1 MTSPVD
7 SAAGGAA
14 PGVGAGSADAT
25 PPPEETAETALARSL
40 QRFARSDLL
49 VVIMAFVFAFLI
61 GSILIVVADAEVR
74 ETLGYFFARPTDAL
88 TAIWQS
94 VTHAYGAMFRG
105 AVFDGTGFSR
115 AAETVR
121 EAGGTG
127 TYVLFPALAAGLR
140 PLTET
145 LTVATPLIIAAA
157 GMAVSF
163 RAGLFNIGGTGQLIV
178 GAMAAGY
185 IGFTFELP
193 IVLHL
198 LLSLLAGILAGALWG
213 GIAGFLKA
221 RFGANEVIST
231 IMLNWIATYLLFFAL
246 KTAAFTGANQS
257 QPTSPSV
264 RPNAQL
270 PLLLGDGFR
279 LHAGLFI
286 AAGAAVLLWWL
297 MSRSTIGFHFRA
309 VGSNPRAAQVAGIS
323 PARTAFLVLAV
334 AGALV
339 GLAGAVHVLGTER
352 RLTEGVAGNIG
363 FDAITVAL
371 LGRSGP
377 VGIVLAGL
385 LFAALSTG
393 GRFMETN
400 QGVPLDLVQVIQV
413 LVVLFIAAPPL
424 VRTLIGLRRIDNP
437 GAGARVRRAKKVQA
451 GAVAT
456 RAAED
461 SSAARG
467 AQAAAASEALSA
479 GSSATVGTPAGSSDA
494 SHRGDPSPDD
504 VPGGPPGAA
513 PPTSSDGANTHRSPS
528 ADPADEDA
536 DGRIDG
542 QTDGLEDPR

>member
-1 MTSPVD
+1 MSTLSETG
-7 SAAGGAA
+7 AAGSA
-14 PGVGAGSADAT
+14 PGVGAGAADA
-25 PPPEETAETALARSL
+25 PPPEERAETALARTL
-40 QRFARSDLL
+40 QSIARSDLL
-49 VVIMAFVFAFLI
+49 VVVMSFVFAFLV
-61 GSILIVVADAEVR
+61 GSVLIVIADEEVR
-74 ETLGYFFARPTDAL
+74 TTLGYFFARPSDAL

-105 AVFDGTGFSR
+105 AVFDGPGFSR
-115 AAETVR
+115 VAEDVR
-121 EAGGTG
+121 EAGGSG

-185 IGFTFELP
+185 VGFAFQLP
-193 IVLHL
+193 VVLHL
-198 LLSLLAGILAGALWG
+198 LVALLAGVLAGGVWG

-246 KTAAFTGANQS
+246 KTKAFTGANQS
-257 QPTSPSV
+257 QPTSPSIGE
-264 RPNAQL
+264 NAML
-270 PLLLGDGFR
+270 PPLLGDGFR
-279 LHAGLFI
+279 LHAGLI
-286 AAGAAVLLWWL
+286 LAAGAAVLLWWL

-437 GAGARVRRAKKVQA
+437 AAGARVRRARRA
-451 GAVAT
+451 RGGADTAAVASGAAAV
-456 RAAED
+456 AAE
-461 SSAARG
+461 SSAASRTG
-467 AQAAAASEALSA
+467 APSASPDGSSSANSPASAPEGGPGPGDRPTQPPGPDPTPPEGPHGPTA
-479 GSSATVGTPAGSSDA
+479 GSTD
-494 SHRGDPSPDD
+494 
-504 VPGGPPGAA
+504 
-513 PPTSSDGANTHRSPS
+513 S
-528 ADPADEDA
+528 ADSTDRTDAQEDE
-536 DGRIDG
+536 R
-542 QTDGLEDPR
+542 

>member
-1 MTSPVD
+1 MSTLSETG
-7 SAAGGAA
+7 AAGSA
-14 PGVGAGSADAT
+14 PGVGAGAADA
-25 PPPEETAETALARSL
+25 PPPEERAETALARTL
-40 QRFARSDLL
+40 QSIARSDLL
-49 VVIMAFVFAFLI
+49 VVVMSFVFAFLI
-61 GSILIVVADAEVR
+61 GSVLIVIADEEVR
-74 ETLGYFFARPTDAL
+74 TTLGYFFARPSDAL

-105 AVFDGTGFSR
+105 AVFDGPGFSR
-115 AAETVR
+115 VAEDVR
-121 EAGGTG
+121 EAGGSG

-185 IGFTFELP
+185 VGFAVQLP
-193 IVLHL
+193 VVLHL
-198 LLSLLAGILAGALWG
+198 LVALLAGVLAGGVWG

-246 KTAAFTGANQS
+246 KTTAFTGANQS

-264 RPNAQL
+264 GENATL
-270 PLLLGDGFR
+270 PLLLGGGFR
-279 LHAGLFI
+279 LHAGLFL

-297 MSRSTIGFHFRA
+297 MSRSTLGFHFRA
-309 VGSNPRAAQVAGIS
+309 VGSNPRAARVAGIS

-424 VRTLIGLRRIDNP
+424 VRTLIGLRRIDHP
-437 GAGARVRRAKKVQA
+437 GAGARRARR
-451 GAVAT
+451 T
-456 RAAED
+456 RAVEVP
-461 SSAARG
+461 
-467 AQAAAASEALSA
+467 
-479 GSSATVGTPAGSSDA
+479 ATVGAAAGASTASGTGGATADGPAADGSDESSSGGA
-494 SHRGDPSPDD
+494 HRAD
-504 VPGGPPGAA
+504 VPVDGGAPPGDA
-513 PPTSSDGANTHRSPS
+513 PPTGASGTGTHARQDPSDGTAPAPERGEDTTDAQEDHR
-528 ADPADEDA
+528 
-536 DGRIDG
+536 
-542 QTDGLEDPR
+542 

>member
-1 MTSPVD
+1 MSTLSETG
-7 SAAGGAA
+7 AAGSA
-14 PGVGAGSADAT
+14 PGVGAGAADA
-25 PPPEETAETALARSL
+25 PPPEERAETALARTL
-40 QRFARSDLL
+40 QSIARSDLL
-49 VVIMAFVFAFLI
+49 VVVMSFVFAFLV
-61 GSILIVVADAEVR
+61 GSVLIVIADEEVR
-74 ETLGYFFARPTDAL
+74 TTLGYFFARPSDAL

-105 AVFDGTGFSR
+105 AVFDGPGFSR
-115 AAETVR
+115 VAEDVR
-121 EAGGTG
+121 EAGGSG

-185 IGFTFELP
+185 VGFAFQLP
-193 IVLHL
+193 VVLHL
-198 LLSLLAGILAGALWG
+198 LVALLAGVLAGGVWG

-246 KTAAFTGANQS
+246 KTTAFTGANQS

-264 RPNAQL
+264 GENATL
-270 PLLLGDGFR
+270 PLLLGGGFR
-279 LHAGLFI
+279 LHAGLFL

-297 MSRSTIGFHFRA
+297 MSRSTLGFHLRA
-309 VGSNPRAAQVAGIS
+309 VGSNPRAARVAGIS

-424 VRTLIGLRRIDNP
+424 VRTLIGLRRIDHP
-437 GAGARVRRAKKVQA
+437 GAGTRRARR
-451 GAVAT
+451 T
-456 RAAED
+456 RAVEVP
-461 SSAARG
+461 
-467 AQAAAASEALSA
+467 
-479 GSSATVGTPAGSSDA
+479 ATVGAAAGASTTSAIPGTTADGPAAGGSDGGSSGGA
-494 SHRGDPSPDD
+494 HRAD
-504 VPGGPPGAA
+504 VPVDGGAPPGDA
-513 PPTSSDGANTHRSPS
+513 PPTGASGTGTHARQDPSDGTAPAPERGEDTTDAQEDHR
-528 ADPADEDA
+528 
-536 DGRIDG
+536 
-542 QTDGLEDPR
+542 

>member
-1 MTSPVD
+1 MSTLSETG
-7 SAAGGAA
+7 AAGSA
-14 PGVGAGSADAT
+14 PGVGAGAADA
-25 PPPEETAETALARSL
+25 PPPEERAETALARTL
-40 QRFARSDLL
+40 QSIARSDLL
-49 VVIMAFVFAFLI
+49 VVVMSFVFAFLI
-61 GSILIVVADAEVR
+61 GSVLIVIADEEVR
-74 ETLGYFFARPTDAL
+74 TTLGYFFARPSDAL

-105 AVFDGTGFSR
+105 AVFDGPGFSR
-115 AAETVR
+115 VAEDVR
-121 EAGGTG
+121 EAGGSG

-185 IGFTFELP
+185 VGFAFQLP
-193 IVLHL
+193 VVLHL
-198 LLSLLAGILAGALWG
+198 LVALLAGVLAGGVWG

-246 KTAAFTGANQS
+246 KTTAFTGANQS

-264 RPNAQL
+264 GENATL
-270 PLLLGDGFR
+270 PLLLGGGFR
-279 LHAGLFI
+279 LHAGLFL

-297 MSRSTIGFHFRA
+297 MSRSTLGFHFRA
-309 VGSNPRAAQVAGIS
+309 VGSNPRAARVAGIS

-424 VRTLIGLRRIDNP
+424 VRTLIGLRRIDHP
-437 GAGARVRRAKKVQA
+437 GAGARRARR
-451 GAVAT
+451 T
-456 RAAED
+456 RAVEVP
-461 SSAARG
+461 
-467 AQAAAASEALSA
+467 
-479 GSSATVGTPAGSSDA
+479 ATVGAAAGASTTSAIPGTTADGPAAGGSDGSSSGGA
-494 SHRGDPSPDD
+494 HRAD
-504 VPGGPPGAA
+504 VPVDGGAPPGDA
-513 PPTSSDGANTHRSPS
+513 PPTGASGTGTHARQDPSDGTAPASERGEDTTDAQEDHR
-528 ADPADEDA
+528 
-536 DGRIDG
+536 
-542 QTDGLEDPR
+542 

>member
-1 MTSPVD
+1 MSTLSETG
-7 SAAGGAA
+7 AAGSA
-14 PGVGAGSADAT
+14 PGVGAGAADA
-25 PPPEETAETALARSL
+25 PPPEERAETALARTL
-40 QRFARSDLL
+40 QSIARSDLL
-49 VVIMAFVFAFLI
+49 VVVMSFVFAFLV
-61 GSILIVVADAEVR
+61 GSVLIVIADEEVR
-74 ETLGYFFARPTDAL
+74 TTLGYFFARPSDAL

-105 AVFDGTGFSR
+105 AVFDGPGFSR
-115 AAETVR
+115 VAEDVR
-121 EAGGTG
+121 EAGGSG

-185 IGFTFELP
+185 VGFAVQLP
-193 IVLHL
+193 VVLHL
-198 LLSLLAGILAGALWG
+198 LVALLAGVLAGGVWG

-246 KTAAFTGANQS
+246 KTTAFTGANQS

-264 RPNAQL
+264 GENATL
-270 PLLLGDGFR
+270 PLLLGGGFR
-279 LHAGLFI
+279 LHAGLFL

-297 MSRSTIGFHFRA
+297 MSRSTLGFHFRA
-309 VGSNPRAAQVAGIS
+309 VGSNPRAARVAGIS

-424 VRTLIGLRRIDNP
+424 VRTLIGLRRIDHP
-437 GAGARVRRAKKVQA
+437 GAGARRARR
-451 GAVAT
+451 T
-456 RAAED
+456 RAVEVP
-461 SSAARG
+461 
-467 AQAAAASEALSA
+467 
-479 GSSATVGTPAGSSDA
+479 ATVGAAAGASTASGTGGATADGPAADGSDESSSGGA
-494 SHRGDPSPDD
+494 HRAD
-504 VPGGPPGAA
+504 VPVDGGAPPGDA
-513 PPTSSDGANTHRSPS
+513 PPTGSSGTGTHARQDPSDGTAPAPERGEDTTDAQEDHR
-528 ADPADEDA
+528 
-536 DGRIDG
+536 
-542 QTDGLEDPR
+542 

>member
-1 MTSPVD
+1 MSTLSETG
-7 SAAGGAA
+7 AAGSA
-14 PGVGAGSADAT
+14 PGVGAGAADT
-25 PPPEETAETALARSL
+25 PPPPEERAETALARTLHSI
-40 QRFARSDLL
+40 ARSDLL
-49 VVIMAFVFAFLI
+49 VVVMSFVFAFLI
-61 GSILIVVADAEVR
+61 GSVLIVIADEEVR
-74 ETLGYFFARPTDAL
+74 TTLGYFFARPSDAL

-105 AVFDGTGFSR
+105 AVFDGQGFSR
-115 AAETVR
+115 VAEDVR
-121 EAGGTG
+121 EAGGSG

-185 IGFTFELP
+185 VGFAVQLP
-193 IVLHL
+193 VVLHL
-198 LLSLLAGILAGALWG
+198 LVALLAGVLAGAVWG

-246 KTAAFTGANQS
+246 KTTAFTGANQS

-264 RPNAQL
+264 GENATL
-270 PLLLGDGFR
+270 PLLLGGGFR
-279 LHAGLFI
+279 LHAGLFL

-297 MSRSTIGFHFRA
+297 MSRSTLGFHFRA
-309 VGSNPRAAQVAGIS
+309 VGSNPRAARVAGIS

-424 VRTLIGLRRIDNP
+424 VRTLIGLRRIDHP
-437 GAGARVRRAKKVQA
+437 GAGARRARR
-451 GAVAT
+451 T
-456 RAAED
+456 RAVEVP
-461 SSAARG
+461 
-467 AQAAAASEALSA
+467 
-479 GSSATVGTPAGSSDA
+479 ATVGAAAGPSTASGAAGTMADGPAAGGADGDSSGGAHRADVPVDGGAPPGEAPPAGSSGTGTHA
-494 SHRGDPSPDD
+494 RQDPSE
-504 VPGGPPGAA
+504 GTA
-513 PPTSSDGANTHRSPS
+513 PASERGEDTTDAQEDHR
-528 ADPADEDA
+528 
-536 DGRIDG
+536 
-542 QTDGLEDPR
+542 

>member
-1 MTSPVD
+1 MSTLSETGT
-7 SAAGGAA
+7 AGSA
-14 PGVGAGSADAT
+14 PGVGAGAADA
-25 PPPEETAETALARSL
+25 PPPEERAETALARTL
-40 QRFARSDLL
+40 QSIARSDLL
-49 VVIMAFVFAFLI
+49 VVVMSFVFAFLV
-61 GSILIVVADAEVR
+61 GSVLIVIADEEVR
-74 ETLGYFFARPTDAL
+74 TTLGYFFARPSDAL

-105 AVFDGTGFSR
+105 AVFDGPGFSR
-115 AAETVR
+115 VAEDVR
-121 EAGGTG
+121 EAGGSG

-185 IGFTFELP
+185 VGFAFQLP
-193 IVLHL
+193 VVLHL
-198 LLSLLAGILAGALWG
+198 LVALLAGVLAGGVWG

-246 KTAAFTGANQS
+246 KTTAFTGANQS

-264 RPNAQL
+264 GENATL
-270 PLLLGDGFR
+270 PLLLGGGFR
-279 LHAGLFI
+279 LHAGLFL

-297 MSRSTIGFHFRA
+297 MSRSTLGFHFRA
-309 VGSNPRAAQVAGIS
+309 VGSNPRAARVAGIS

-424 VRTLIGLRRIDNP
+424 VRTLIGLRRIDHP
-437 GAGARVRRAKKVQA
+437 GAGARRARRTRAVEVPATA
-451 GAVAT
+451 GA
-456 RAAED
+456 AAGA
-461 SSAARG
+461 STTSAIPGTTADG
-467 AQAAAASEALSA
+467 PAAGGSD
-479 GSSATVGTPAGSSDA
+479 GSSSGGA
-494 SHRGDPSPDD
+494 HRAD
-504 VPGGPPGAA
+504 VPVDGGAPPGDA
-513 PPTSSDGANTHRSPS
+513 PPTGASGTGTHARQDPSDGTAPAPERGEDTTDAQEDHR
-528 ADPADEDA
+528 
-536 DGRIDG
+536 
-542 QTDGLEDPR
+542 

>member
-1 MTSPVD
+1 MSTLSETG
-7 SAAGGAA
+7 AAGSA
-14 PGVGAGSADAT
+14 PGVGAGGADA
-25 PPPEETAETALARSL
+25 PPPEERAETALARTL
-40 QRFARSDLL
+40 QSIARSDLL
-49 VVIMAFVFAFLI
+49 VVVMSFVFAFLV
-61 GSILIVVADAEVR
+61 GSVLIVIADEEVR
-74 ETLGYFFARPTDAL
+74 TTLGYFFARPSDAL

-105 AVFDGTGFSR
+105 AVFDGPGFSR
-115 AAETVR
+115 VAEDVR
-121 EAGGTG
+121 EAGGSG

-185 IGFTFELP
+185 VGFAFQLP
-193 IVLHL
+193 VVLHL
-198 LLSLLAGILAGALWG
+198 LVALLAGVLAGGVWG

-246 KTAAFTGANQS
+246 KTTAFTGANQS

-264 RPNAQL
+264 GENATL
-270 PLLLGDGFR
+270 PLLLGGGFR
-279 LHAGLFI
+279 LHAGLFL

-297 MSRSTIGFHFRA
+297 MSRSTLGFHFRA
-309 VGSNPRAAQVAGIS
+309 VGSNPRAARVAGIS

-424 VRTLIGLRRIDNP
+424 VRTLIGLRRIDHP
-437 GAGARVRRAKKVQA
+437 GAGARRARR
-451 GAVAT
+451 T
-456 RAAED
+456 RAVEVP
-461 SSAARG
+461 
-467 AQAAAASEALSA
+467 
-479 GSSATVGTPAGSSDA
+479 ATVGAAAGASTTSAIPGTTADGPAAGGSDGSSSGGA
-494 SHRGDPSPDD
+494 HRAD
-504 VPGGPPGAA
+504 VPVDGGAPPGDA
-513 PPTSSDGANTHRSPS
+513 PPTGASGTGTHARQDPSDGTAPAPERGEDTTDAQEDHR
-528 ADPADEDA
+528 
-536 DGRIDG
+536 
-542 QTDGLEDPR
+542 

>member
-1 MTSPVD
+1 MSTVTETSG
-7 SAAGGAA
+7 SA
-14 PGVGAGSADAT
+14 PGVGAGSTDAP
-25 PPPEETAETALARSL
+25 PPPEQSAETALARTL
-40 QRFARSDLL
+40 QKIARGDVL
-49 VVIMAFVFAFLI
+49 VVVMSFVFAFLI
-61 GSILIVVADAEVR
+61 GSVLIVIADQEVR

-94 VTHAYGAMFRG
+94 VTQAYGAMFRG
-105 AVFDGTGFSR
+105 AIFDGPGFSR
-115 AAETVR
+115 VAEDVR
-121 EAGGTG
+121 EAGGSG
-127 TYVLFPALAAGLR
+127 TYVLLPALAAGLR

-145 LTVATPLIIAAA
+145 LTVGTPLIIAAA

-185 IGFTFELP
+185 VGFSVDLP
-193 IVLHL
+193 VVLHL
-198 LLSLLAGILAGALWG
+198 VACLLAGVLAGGLWG

-264 RPNAQL
+264 GENAVL
-270 PLLLGDGFR
+270 PQLLGSGFR

-437 GAGARVRRAKKVQA
+437 GAGARVRRARRARTGAEK
-451 GAVAT
+451 GAVASGAAAV
-456 RAAED
+456 AAEA
-461 SSAARG
+461 SAASSGTG
-467 AQAAAASEALSA
+467 AGETTAPATTAPDGSVPGPRTGSA
-479 GSSATVGTPAGSSDA
+479 YETAQGEPPGPDPAEEPGGSSEPGHDSTDA
-494 SHRGDPSPDD
+494 QEEER
-504 VPGGPPGAA
+504 
-513 PPTSSDGANTHRSPS
+513 
-528 ADPADEDA
+528 
-536 DGRIDG
+536 
-542 QTDGLEDPR
+542 

>member
-1 MTSPVD
+1 MSTLSETG
-7 SAAGGAA
+7 AAGSA
-14 PGVGAGSADAT
+14 PGVGAGAADA
-25 PPPEETAETALARSL
+25 PPPEERAETALARTL
-40 QRFARSDLL
+40 QSIARSDLL
-49 VVIMAFVFAFLI
+49 VVVMSFVFAFLV
-61 GSILIVVADAEVR
+61 GSVLIVIADEEVR
-74 ETLGYFFARPTDAL
+74 TTLGYFFARPSDAL

-105 AVFDGTGFSR
+105 AVFDGPGFSR
-115 AAETVR
+115 VAEDVR
-121 EAGGTG
+121 EAGGSG

-185 IGFTFELP
+185 VGFAFQLP
-193 IVLHL
+193 VVLHL
-198 LLSLLAGILAGALWG
+198 LVALLAGVLAGGVWG

-246 KTAAFTGANQS
+246 KTTAFTGANQS

-264 RPNAQL
+264 GENATL
-270 PLLLGDGFR
+270 PLLLGGGFR
-279 LHAGLFI
+279 LHAGLFL

-297 MSRSTIGFHFRA
+297 MSRSTLGFHFRA
-309 VGSNPRAAQVAGIS
+309 VGSNPRAARVAGIS

-424 VRTLIGLRRIDNP
+424 VRTLIGLRRIDHP
-437 GAGARVRRAKKVQA
+437 GAGARRARR
-451 GAVAT
+451 T
-456 RAAED
+456 RAVEVP
-461 SSAARG
+461 
-467 AQAAAASEALSA
+467 
-479 GSSATVGTPAGSSDA
+479 ATVGAAAGASTTSAIPGTTADGPAAGGSDGSSSGGA
-494 SHRGDPSPDD
+494 HRAD
-504 VPGGPPGAA
+504 VPVDGGAPPGDA
-513 PPTSSDGANTHRSPS
+513 PPTGASGTGTHARQDPSDGTAPAPERGEDTTDAQEDHR
-528 ADPADEDA
+528 
-536 DGRIDG
+536 
-542 QTDGLEDPR
+542 

>member
-1 MTSPVD
+1 MSTLSETG
-7 SAAGGAA
+7 AAGSA
-14 PGVGAGSADAT
+14 PGVGAGAADA
-25 PPPEETAETALARSL
+25 PPPEERAETALARTL
-40 QRFARSDLL
+40 QSIARSDLL
-49 VVIMAFVFAFLI
+49 VVVMSFVFAFLV
-61 GSILIVVADAEVR
+61 GSVLIVIADEEVR
-74 ETLGYFFARPTDAL
+74 TTLGYFFARPSDAL

-105 AVFDGTGFSR
+105 AVFDGPGFSR
-115 AAETVR
+115 VAEDVR
-121 EAGGTG
+121 EAGGSG

-185 IGFTFELP
+185 VGFAVQLP
-193 IVLHL
+193 VVLHL
-198 LLSLLAGILAGALWG
+198 LVALLAGVLAGGVWG

-246 KTAAFTGANQS
+246 KTTAFTGANQS

-264 RPNAQL
+264 GENATL
-270 PLLLGDGFR
+270 PLLLGGGFR
-279 LHAGLFI
+279 LHAGLFL

-297 MSRSTIGFHFRA
+297 MSRSTLGFHFRA
-309 VGSNPRAAQVAGIS
+309 VGSNPRAARVAGIS

-424 VRTLIGLRRIDNP
+424 VRTLIGLRRIDHP
-437 GAGARVRRAKKVQA
+437 GAGARRARR
-451 GAVAT
+451 T
-456 RAAED
+456 RAVEVP
-461 SSAARG
+461 
-467 AQAAAASEALSA
+467 
-479 GSSATVGTPAGSSDA
+479 ATVGAAAGASTASGTGGATADGPAADGSDESSSGGA
-494 SHRGDPSPDD
+494 HRAD
-504 VPGGPPGAA
+504 VPVDGGAPPGDA
-513 PPTSSDGANTHRSPS
+513 PPTGASGTGTHARQDPSDDTAPAPERGEDTTDAQEDHR
-528 ADPADEDA
+528 
-536 DGRIDG
+536 
-542 QTDGLEDPR
+542 

>member
-1 MTSPVD
+1 MSTLSETG
-7 SAAGGAA
+7 AAGSA
-14 PGVGAGSADAT
+14 PGVGAGAADA
-25 PPPEETAETALARSL
+25 PPPEERAETALARTL
-40 QRFARSDLL
+40 QSIARSDLL
-49 VVIMAFVFAFLI
+49 VVVMSFVFAFLV
-61 GSILIVVADAEVR
+61 GSVLIVIADEEVR
-74 ETLGYFFARPTDAL
+74 TTLGYFFARPSDAL

-105 AVFDGTGFSR
+105 AVFDGPGFSR
-115 AAETVR
+115 VAEDVR
-121 EAGGTG
+121 EAGGSG

-185 IGFTFELP
+185 VGFTADLP
-193 IVLHL
+193 VVIHL
-198 LLSLLAGILAGALWG
+198 LTCLVAGVIAGGIWG

-246 KTAAFTGANQS
+246 KTTAFTGANQS

-264 RPNAQL
+264 GENATL
-270 PLLLGDGFR
+270 PLLLGGGFR
-279 LHAGLFI
+279 LHAGLFL

-297 MSRSTIGFHFRA
+297 MSRSTLGFHFRA
-309 VGSNPRAAQVAGIS
+309 VGSNPRAARVAGIS

-424 VRTLIGLRRIDNP
+424 VRTLIGLRRIDHP
-437 GAGARVRRAKKVQA
+437 GAGARRARR
-451 GAVAT
+451 T
-456 RAAED
+456 RAVEVP
-461 SSAARG
+461 
-467 AQAAAASEALSA
+467 
-479 GSSATVGTPAGSSDA
+479 ATVGAAAGASTTSAIPGTTADGPAAGGSDGSSSGGA
-494 SHRGDPSPDD
+494 HRAD
-504 VPGGPPGAA
+504 VPVDGGAPPGDA
-513 PPTSSDGANTHRSPS
+513 PPTGASGTGTHARQDPSDGTAPAPERGEDTTDAQEDHR
-528 ADPADEDA
+528 
-536 DGRIDG
+536 
-542 QTDGLEDPR
+542 

>member
-1 MTSPVD
+1 MSAVD
-7 SAAGGAA
+7 VGTTGAA
-14 PGVGAGSADAT
+14 PGIGAGSSDT
-25 PPPEETAETALARSL
+25 PPPPETTAESALARTL
-40 QRFARSDLL
+40 QKIARGDVL
-49 VVIMAFVFAFLI
+49 VVVMSFVFAFLI
-61 GSILIVVADAEVR
+61 GSVLIVIADEDVR
-74 ETLGYFFARPTDAL
+74 ATLGYFFARPTDAL

-94 VTHAYGAMFRG
+94 VTQAYGAMFRG
-105 AVFDGTGFSR
+105 AIFDGPGFSR
-115 AAETVR
+115 VAEDVR
-121 EAGGTG
+121 EAGGSG
-127 TYVLFPALAAGLR
+127 TYVLLPALAAGLR

-145 LTVATPLIIAAA
+145 LTVGTPLIIAAA

-185 IGFTFELP
+185 IGFAFDLP
-193 IVLHL
+193 VVVHL
-198 LLSLLAGILAGALWG
+198 LACLLAGVLAGGLWG

-246 KTAAFTGANQS
+246 KTSAFTGANKS
-257 QPTSPSV
+257 QPTSPSIGD
-264 RPNAQL
+264 NAAL
-270 PLLLGDGFR
+270 PHLLGADFR
-279 LHAGLFI
+279 LHAGLFL

-297 MSRSTIGFHFRA
+297 MSRSTMGFHFRA

-424 VRTLIGLRRIDNP
+424 VRTLIGLRRIDRP
-437 GAGARVRRAKKVQA
+437 GAAATVRRARRARSGADKAAVAA
-451 GAVAT
+451 GA
-456 RAAED
+456 E
-461 SSAARG
+461 SSAAI
-467 AQAAAASEALSA
+467 ASAAASGTGA
-479 GSSATVGTPAGSSDA
+479 GDLDAGVGGSHAATADPGSPHTERPLGSGTGGPPDLETAADHAPAA
-494 SHRGDPSPDD
+494 DPSPQD
-504 VPGGPPGAA
+504 GTEQH
-513 PPTSSDGANTHRSPS
+513 PT
-528 ADPADEDA
+528 DA
-536 DGRIDG
+536 QEEER
-542 QTDGLEDPR
+542 

>member
-1 MTSPVD
+1 MSTLSETG
-7 SAAGGAA
+7 AAGSA
-14 PGVGAGSADAT
+14 PGVGAGAADA
-25 PPPEETAETALARSL
+25 PPPEERAETALARTL
-40 QRFARSDLL
+40 QSIARSDLL
-49 VVIMAFVFAFLI
+49 VVVMSFVFAFLV
-61 GSILIVVADAEVR
+61 GSVLIVIADEEVR
-74 ETLGYFFARPTDAL
+74 TTLGYFFARPSDAL

-105 AVFDGTGFSR
+105 AVFDGPGFSR
-115 AAETVR
+115 VAEDVR
-121 EAGGTG
+121 EAGGSG

-185 IGFTFELP
+185 VGFAFQLP
-193 IVLHL
+193 VVLHL
-198 LLSLLAGILAGALWG
+198 LVALLAGVLAVGVWG

-246 KTAAFTGANQS
+246 KTTAFTGANQS

-264 RPNAQL
+264 GENATL
-270 PLLLGDGFR
+270 PLLLGGGFR
-279 LHAGLFI
+279 LHAGLFL

-297 MSRSTIGFHFRA
+297 MSRSTLGFHFRA
-309 VGSNPRAAQVAGIS
+309 VGSNPRAARVAGIS

-424 VRTLIGLRRIDNP
+424 VRTLIGLRRIDHP
-437 GAGARVRRAKKVQA
+437 GAGARRARR
-451 GAVAT
+451 T
-456 RAAED
+456 RAVEVP
-461 SSAARG
+461 
-467 AQAAAASEALSA
+467 
-479 GSSATVGTPAGSSDA
+479 ATVGAAAGASTTSAIPGTTADGPAAGGSDGSSSGGA
-494 SHRGDPSPDD
+494 HRAD
-504 VPGGPPGAA
+504 VPVDGGAPPGDA
-513 PPTSSDGANTHRSPS
+513 PPTGASGTGTHARQDPSDGTAPAPERGEDTTDAQEDHR
-528 ADPADEDA
+528 
-536 DGRIDG
+536 
-542 QTDGLEDPR
+542 

>member
-1 MTSPVD
+1 MSTAVADPGSTG
-7 SAAGGAA
+7 SA
-14 PGVGAGSADAT
+14 PGVGSGST
-25 PPPEETAETALARSL
+25 GTPPPPEEQAEA
-40 QRFARSDLL
+40 RFAQMLQKIARGDLL
-49 VVIMAFVFAFLI
+49 VVVMSFVFAFLV
-61 GSILIVVADAEVR
+61 GSVLIIIADEEVR
-74 ETLGYFFARPTDAL
+74 ETLGYFFDRPSDAL

-94 VTHAYGAMFRG
+94 VTQAYGAMFRG
-105 AVFDGTGFSR
+105 AVFDGPGFSR
-115 AAETVR
+115 IVEDLRA
-121 EAGGTG
+121 AGGSG
-127 TYVLFPALAAGLR
+127 TYVLFPALATGLR

-185 IGFTFELP
+185 IGFTWDLP
-193 IVLHL
+193 IVVHL
-198 LLSLLAGILAGALWG
+198 LIALLGGLLAGAVWG

-264 RPNAQL
+264 SDSAIL
-270 PLLLGDGFR
+270 PSLLGSGFR
-279 LHAGLFI
+279 LHAGLFL
-286 AAGAAVLLWWL
+286 AAGAAVVLWWL
-297 MSRSTIGFHFRA
+297 MSRSTLGFQFRA
-309 VGSNPRAAQVAGIS
+309 VGSNSRAAQVAGIS
-323 PARTAFLVLAV
+323 PSRTAFLVMAV

-339 GLAGAVHVLGTER
+339 GLAGAVHVLGTEK
-352 RLTEGVAGNIG
+352 RLTEGVAGSIG

-424 VRTLIGLRRIDNP
+424 VRTLIGLRRVDHP
-437 GAGARVRRAKKVQA
+437 GAGARVLRAQRA
-451 GAVAT
+451 TSGAT
-456 RAAED
+456 QS
-461 SSAARG
+461 SSA
-467 AQAAAASEALSA
+467 
-479 GSSATVGTPAGSSDA
+479 GTQ
-494 SHRGDPSPDD
+494 
-504 VPGGPPGAA
+504 
-513 PPTSSDGANTHRSPS
+513 TE
-528 ADPADEDA
+528 ADPATDPSAIPSAEVAAQDPGAPPPAAGSPSGAATDAATDA
-536 DGRIDG
+536 DDP
-542 QTDGLEDPR
+542 TDAKGDER

>member
-1 MTSPVD
+1 MSTSAETG
-7 SAAGGAA
+7 SAPGIGAGGTDA
-14 PGVGAGSADAT
+14 P
-25 PPPEETAETALARSL
+25 PPPEQSAETALARTL
-40 QRFARSDLL
+40 QKIARGDVL
-49 VVIMAFVFAFLI
+49 VVVMSFVFAFLI
-61 GSILIVVADAEVR
+61 GSVLIVIADQEVR
-74 ETLGYFFARPTDAL
+74 ETLGYFIDRPTDAL

-94 VTHAYGAMFRG
+94 VTQAYGAMFRG
-105 AVFDGTGFSR
+105 AIFDGPGFSR
-115 AAETVR
+115 VAEDLR

-127 TYVLFPALAAGLR
+127 TYVLLPALAMGLR

-145 LTVATPLIIAAA
+145 LTVGTPLIIAAA

-185 IGFTFELP
+185 IGFSVDLP

-198 LLSLLAGILAGALWG
+198 VVCLIAGVLAGGLWG

-264 RPNAQL
+264 GENAAL
-270 PLLLGDGFR
+270 PLLLGTGFR

-309 VGSNPRAAQVAGIS
+309 VGSNARAAQVAGIS
-323 PARTAFLVLAV
+323 PARTSFLVLAV
-334 AGALV
+334 AGGLV

-437 GAGARVRRAKKVQA
+437 GAGARVRRARRARSGAEKAAVAA
-451 GAVAT
+451 GAAT
-456 RAAED
+456 AAADGSAAVRTGAERSATGAPASSAGAEPGPRTGTGAGAPPGPDPASPPD
-461 SSAARG
+461 SSTEPDQDRTD
-467 AQAAAASEALSA
+467 AQEEE
-479 GSSATVGTPAGSSDA
+479 
-494 SHRGDPSPDD
+494 R
-504 VPGGPPGAA
+504 
-513 PPTSSDGANTHRSPS
+513 
-528 ADPADEDA
+528 
-536 DGRIDG
+536 
-542 QTDGLEDPR
+542 

>member
-1 MTSPVD
+1 MSTLSETG
-7 SAAGGAA
+7 AAGSA
-14 PGVGAGSADAT
+14 PGVGGGAADAP
-25 PPPEETAETALARSL
+25 PPPEERAETALARTL
-40 QRFARSDLL
+40 QSIARSDLL
-49 VVIMAFVFAFLI
+49 VVVMSFVFAFLI
-61 GSILIVVADAEVR
+61 GSVLIVIADEEVR
-74 ETLGYFFARPTDAL
+74 TTLGYFFARPSDAL

-105 AVFDGTGFSR
+105 AVFDGPGFSR
-115 AAETVR
+115 VAEDVR
-121 EAGGTG
+121 EAGGSG

-185 IGFTFELP
+185 VGFAVQLP
-193 IVLHL
+193 VVLHL
-198 LLSLLAGILAGALWG
+198 LVALLAGVLAGGVWG

-246 KTAAFTGANQS
+246 KTTAFTGANQS

-264 RPNAQL
+264 GENATL
-270 PLLLGDGFR
+270 PLLLGGGFR
-279 LHAGLFI
+279 LHAGLFL

-297 MSRSTIGFHFRA
+297 MSRSTLGFHFRA
-309 VGSNPRAAQVAGIS
+309 VGSNPRAARVAGIS

-424 VRTLIGLRRIDNP
+424 VRTLIGLRRIDHP
-437 GAGARVRRAKKVQA
+437 GAGARRARR
-451 GAVAT
+451 T
-456 RAAED
+456 RAVEVP
-461 SSAARG
+461 
-467 AQAAAASEALSA
+467 
-479 GSSATVGTPAGSSDA
+479 ATVGAAAGASTTSATPGTTADGPAAGGSDGSSSGGA
-494 SHRGDPSPDD
+494 HRAD
-504 VPGGPPGAA
+504 VPVDGGAPPGDA
-513 PPTSSDGANTHRSPS
+513 PPTGASGTGTHARQDPSDGTAPAPERGEDTTDAQEDHR
-528 ADPADEDA
+528 
-536 DGRIDG
+536 
-542 QTDGLEDPR
+542 

>member
-1 MTSPVD
+1 MSTLSETG
-7 SAAGGAA
+7 AAGSA
-14 PGVGAGSADAT
+14 PGVGAGAADA
-25 PPPEETAETALARSL
+25 PPPEERAETALARTL
-40 QRFARSDLL
+40 QSIARSDLL
-49 VVIMAFVFAFLI
+49 VVVMSFVFAFLV
-61 GSILIVVADAEVR
+61 GSVLIVIADEEVR
-74 ETLGYFFARPTDAL
+74 TTLGYFFARPSDAL

-105 AVFDGTGFSR
+105 AVFDGPGFSR
-115 AAETVR
+115 VAEDVR
-121 EAGGTG
+121 EAGGSG

-185 IGFTFELP
+185 VGFAFQLP
-193 IVLHL
+193 VVLHL
-198 LLSLLAGILAGALWG
+198 LVALLAGVLAGGVWG

-246 KTAAFTGANQS
+246 KTTAFTGANQS

-264 RPNAQL
+264 GENATL
-270 PLLLGDGFR
+270 PLLLGGGFR
-279 LHAGLFI
+279 LHAGLFL

-297 MSRSTIGFHFRA
+297 MSRSTLGFHFRA
-309 VGSNPRAAQVAGIS
+309 VGSNPRAARVAGIS

-424 VRTLIGLRRIDNP
+424 VRTLIGLRRIDHP
-437 GAGARVRRAKKVQA
+437 GAGARRARR
-451 GAVAT
+451 T
-456 RAAED
+456 RAVEVP
-461 SSAARG
+461 
-467 AQAAAASEALSA
+467 
-479 GSSATVGTPAGSSDA
+479 ATVGAAAGASTTSAIPGTTADGPAAGGSDGSSSGGAHRADVPVDGGAPPGDA
-494 SHRGDPSPDD
+494 PPTGASGTGTHARQDPSD
-504 VPGGPPGAA
+504 GAA
-513 PPTSSDGANTHRSPS
+513 PAPERGEDTTDAQEDHR
-528 ADPADEDA
+528 
-536 DGRIDG
+536 
-542 QTDGLEDPR
+542 

>member
-1 MTSPVD
+1 MSTLAETSG
-7 SAAGGAA
+7 SA
-14 PGVGAGSADAT
+14 PGVGTGSADT
-25 PPPEETAETALARSL
+25 PPPPEQNAETALARTL
-40 QRFARSDLL
+40 QKIARGDVL
-49 VVIMAFVFAFLI
+49 VVVMSFVFAFLI
-61 GSILIVVADAEVR
+61 GSVLIVIADQEVR
-74 ETLGYFFARPTDAL
+74 QTFGYFFDRPTDAL

-94 VTHAYGAMFRG
+94 VTQAYGAMFRG
-105 AVFDGTGFSR
+105 AIFDGPGFSR
-115 AAETVR
+115 VAEELR
-121 EAGGTG
+121 EAGGSG
-127 TYVLFPALAAGLR
+127 TYVLLPALAAGLR

-145 LTVATPLIIAAA
+145 LTVGTPLIIAAA

-185 IGFTFELP
+185 VGFSVDLP
-193 IVLHL
+193 VVLHL
-198 LLSLLAGILAGALWG
+198 VACLLAGVLAGGLWG

-264 RPNAQL
+264 GENAVL
-270 PLLLGDGFR
+270 PQLLGSGFR

-424 VRTLIGLRRIDNP
+424 VRTLIGLRRIDKP
-437 GAGARVRRAKKVQA
+437 GAGARVRRARTGAGKAAVASGAAVAAAESSTASRSGA
-451 GAVAT
+451 GAGASGTAVTAVTAT
-456 RAAED
+456 DGTAPGRRSASAEESTHGEPPGPD
-461 SSAARG
+461 PTEEPG
-467 AQAAAASEALSA
+467 
-479 GSSATVGTPAGSSDA
+479 GSSEPGQDSTDA
-494 SHRGDPSPDD
+494 QEEER
-504 VPGGPPGAA
+504 
-513 PPTSSDGANTHRSPS
+513 
-528 ADPADEDA
+528 
-536 DGRIDG
+536 
-542 QTDGLEDPR
+542 

>member
-1 MTSPVD
+1 MSTLSETG
-7 SAAGGAA
+7 AAGSA
-14 PGVGAGSADAT
+14 PGVGAGAADA
-25 PPPEETAETALARSL
+25 PPPEERAETALARTL
-40 QRFARSDLL
+40 QSIARSDLL
-49 VVIMAFVFAFLI
+49 VVVMSFVFAFLV
-61 GSILIVVADAEVR
+61 GSVLIVIADEEVR
-74 ETLGYFFARPTDAL
+74 TTLGYFFARPSDAL

-105 AVFDGTGFSR
+105 AVFDGPGFSR
-115 AAETVR
+115 VAEDVR
-121 EAGGTG
+121 EAGGSG

-185 IGFTFELP
+185 VGFAFQLP
-193 IVLHL
+193 VVLHL
-198 LLSLLAGILAGALWG
+198 LVALLAGVLAGGVWG

-246 KTAAFTGANQS
+246 KTTAFTGANQS

-264 RPNAQL
+264 GENATL
-270 PLLLGDGFR
+270 PLLLGGGFR
-279 LHAGLFI
+279 LHAGLFL

-297 MSRSTIGFHFRA
+297 MSRSTLGFHFRA
-309 VGSNPRAAQVAGIS
+309 VGSNPRAARVAGIS

-424 VRTLIGLRRIDNP
+424 VRTLIGLRRIDHP
-437 GAGARVRRAKKVQA
+437 GAGTRRARR
-451 GAVAT
+451 T
-456 RAAED
+456 RAVEVP
-461 SSAARG
+461 
-467 AQAAAASEALSA
+467 
-479 GSSATVGTPAGSSDA
+479 ATVGAAAGASTTSAIPGTTADGPAAGGSDESSSGGAHRADVPVDGGAPPGDAPPAGSSGTGTHA
-494 SHRGDPSPDD
+494 RQDPSD
-504 VPGGPPGAA
+504 GTA
-513 PPTSSDGANTHRSPS
+513 PAPERGEDTTDAQEDHR
-528 ADPADEDA
+528 
-536 DGRIDG
+536 
-542 QTDGLEDPR
+542 

>member
-1 MTSPVD
+1 MSTLSETG
-7 SAAGGAA
+7 AAGSA
-14 PGVGAGSADAT
+14 PGVGAGAADA
-25 PPPEETAETALARSL
+25 PPPEERAETALARTL
-40 QRFARSDLL
+40 QSIARSDLL
-49 VVIMAFVFAFLI
+49 VVVMSFVFAFLI
-61 GSILIVVADAEVR
+61 GSVLIVIADEEVR
-74 ETLGYFFARPTDAL
+74 TTLGYFFARPSDAL

-105 AVFDGTGFSR
+105 AVFDGPGFSR
-115 AAETVR
+115 VAEDVR
-121 EAGGTG
+121 EAGGSG

-185 IGFTFELP
+185 VGFAVQLP
-193 IVLHL
+193 VVLHL
-198 LLSLLAGILAGALWG
+198 LVALLAGVLAGGVWG

-246 KTAAFTGANQS
+246 KTTAFTGANQS

-264 RPNAQL
+264 GENATL
-270 PLLLGDGFR
+270 PLLLGGGFR
-279 LHAGLFI
+279 LHAGLFL

-297 MSRSTIGFHFRA
+297 MSRSTLGFHFRA
-309 VGSNPRAAQVAGIS
+309 VGSNPRAARVAGIS

-424 VRTLIGLRRIDNP
+424 VRTLIGLRRIDHP
-437 GAGARVRRAKKVQA
+437 GAGARRARRTRAVEVPATA
-451 GAVAT
+451 GA
-456 RAAED
+456 AAGA
-461 SSAARG
+461 STTSAIPGTTADG
-467 AQAAAASEALSA
+467 PAAGGSD
-479 GSSATVGTPAGSSDA
+479 GSSSGGA
-494 SHRGDPSPDD
+494 HRAD
-504 VPGGPPGAA
+504 VPVDGGAPPGDA
-513 PPTSSDGANTHRSPS
+513 PPTGASGTGTHARQDPSDGTAPAPERGEDTTDAQEDHR
-528 ADPADEDA
+528 
-536 DGRIDG
+536 
-542 QTDGLEDPR
+542 

>member
-1 MTSPVD
+1 MSTLSETG
-7 SAAGGAA
+7 AAGSA
-14 PGVGAGSADAT
+14 PGVGAGAADA
-25 PPPEETAETALARSL
+25 PPPEERAETALARTL
-40 QRFARSDLL
+40 QSIARSDLL
-49 VVIMAFVFAFLI
+49 VVVMSFVFAFLI
-61 GSILIVVADAEVR
+61 GSVLIVIADEEVR
-74 ETLGYFFARPTDAL
+74 TTLGYFFARPSDAL

-105 AVFDGTGFSR
+105 AVFDGPGFSR
-115 AAETVR
+115 VAEDVR
-121 EAGGTG
+121 EAGGSG

-185 IGFTFELP
+185 VGFAFQLP
-193 IVLHL
+193 VVLHL
-198 LLSLLAGILAGALWG
+198 LVALLAGVLAGGVWG

-246 KTAAFTGANQS
+246 KTTAFTGANQS

-264 RPNAQL
+264 GENATL
-270 PLLLGDGFR
+270 PLLLGGGFR
-279 LHAGLFI
+279 LHAGLFL

-309 VGSNPRAAQVAGIS
+309 VGSNPRAARVAGIS

-424 VRTLIGLRRIDNP
+424 VRTLIGLRRIDHP
-437 GAGARVRRAKKVQA
+437 GAGARRARR
-451 GAVAT
+451 T
-456 RAAED
+456 RAVEVP
-461 SSAARG
+461 
-467 AQAAAASEALSA
+467 
-479 GSSATVGTPAGSSDA
+479 ATVGAAAGASTTSAIPGTTADGPAAGGSDGSSSGGA
-494 SHRGDPSPDD
+494 HRAD
-504 VPGGPPGAA
+504 VPVDGGAPPGDA
-513 PPTSSDGANTHRSPS
+513 PPTGASGTGTHARQDPSDGTAPASERGEDTTDAQEDHR
-528 ADPADEDA
+528 
-536 DGRIDG
+536 
-542 QTDGLEDPR
+542 

>member
-1 MTSPVD
+1 MSTVD
-7 SAAGGAA
+7 VAATGSA
-14 PGVGAGSADAT
+14 PGIGSGSGDAP
-25 PPPEETAETALARSL
+25 PPPEQTAESALARTL
-40 QRFARSDLL
+40 QRIARGDLL
-49 VVIMAFVFAFLI
+49 VVVMSFVLAFLI
-61 GSILIVVADAEVR
+61 GSVLIVIADQEVR
-74 ETLGYFFARPTDAL
+74 ETLGYFLARPADAL

-94 VTHAYGAMFRG
+94 VSEAYRAMFRG
-105 AVFDGTGFSR
+105 AIFDGIGWQR
-115 AAETVR
+115 AAESVR
-121 EAGGTG
+121 EAGGSG
-127 TYVLFPALAAGLR
+127 TYVLIPAASAGLK

-145 LTVATPLIIAAA
+145 LTVATPLIIASA

-185 IGFTFELP
+185 IGFTADLP
-193 IVLHL
+193 VVIHL
-198 LLSLLAGILAGALWG
+198 LTCLVAGVVAGGIWG

-246 KTAAFTGANQS
+246 KTKAFTGANQS
-257 QPTSPSV
+257 QPTSPSIGE
-264 RPNAQL
+264 NAVL
-270 PLLLGDGFR
+270 PPLLGDGFR
-279 LHAGLFI
+279 LHAGLLL

-323 PARTAFLVLAV
+323 PARTSFLVLAV

-339 GLAGAVHVLGTER
+339 GLAGAVHVLGTEK

-393 GRFMETN
+393 GRFMESS

-424 VRTLIGLRRIDNP
+424 VRTLIGLRRIDHP
-437 GAGARVRRAKKVQA
+437 GASARVRSARRARTAEQKVAVAA
-451 GAVAT
+451 GAAAT
-456 RAAED
+456 A
-461 SSAARG
+461 G
-467 AQAAAASEALSA
+467 TVPA
-479 GSSATVGTPAGSSDA
+479 GSSAAETSAAADGTTDGDA
-494 SHRGDPSPDD
+494 EPIPTHRAE
-504 VPGGPPGAA
+504 GPPDEPA
-513 PPTSSDGANTHRSPS
+513 PPQSAGASDDSAPTHRAEG
-528 ADPADEDA
+528 ADPQEDE
-536 DGRIDG
+536 R
-542 QTDGLEDPR
+542 

>member
-1 MTSPVD
+1 MSTLSETG
-7 SAAGGAA
+7 AAGSA
-14 PGVGAGSADAT
+14 PGVGAGGADA
-25 PPPEETAETALARSL
+25 PPPEERAETALARTL
-40 QRFARSDLL
+40 QSIARSDLL
-49 VVIMAFVFAFLI
+49 VVVMSFVFAFLI
-61 GSILIVVADAEVR
+61 GSVLIVIADEEVR
-74 ETLGYFFARPTDAL
+74 TTLGYFFARPSDAL

-105 AVFDGTGFSR
+105 AVFDGPGFSR
-115 AAETVR
+115 VAEDVR
-121 EAGGTG
+121 EAGGSG

-185 IGFTFELP
+185 VGFAVQLP
-193 IVLHL
+193 VVLHL
-198 LLSLLAGILAGALWG
+198 LVALLAGVLAGGVWG

-246 KTAAFTGANQS
+246 KTTAFTGANQS

-264 RPNAQL
+264 GENATL
-270 PLLLGDGFR
+270 PLLLGGGFR
-279 LHAGLFI
+279 LHAGLFL

-297 MSRSTIGFHFRA
+297 MSRSTLGFHFRA
-309 VGSNPRAAQVAGIS
+309 VGSNPRAARVAGIS

-424 VRTLIGLRRIDNP
+424 VRTLIGLRRIDHP
-437 GAGARVRRAKKVQA
+437 GAGARRARRTRAVEVPATA
-451 GAVAT
+451 GAAAGASTTSAT
-456 RAAED
+456 PGTTADGPAAGGSD
-461 SSAARG
+461 
-467 AQAAAASEALSA
+467 
-479 GSSATVGTPAGSSDA
+479 GSSSGGA
-494 SHRGDPSPDD
+494 HRAD
-504 VPGGPPGAA
+504 VPVDGGAPPGDA
-513 PPTSSDGANTHRSPS
+513 PPTGASGTGTHARQDPSDGTAPAPERGEDTTDAQEDHR
-528 ADPADEDA
+528 
-536 DGRIDG
+536 
-542 QTDGLEDPR
+542 